1 VQLAN
6 YINIINNRCMFRW
19 ILGGVFV
26 FLMLIALTPS
36 GLYAQQSPNF
46 ILDEGVIGSSGSN
59 NASSDSYSSSSST
72 SDISVGNTASGNF
85 QIETGSKTTRDPTL
99 SFKMIDGGSSLG
111 NLSATTASMTTTS
124 FSVLNYTSYGYVV
137 QIFGPPPTNG
147 TETIQSSPI
156 GSSSTP
162 GTDQFGINLVANTL
176 PYTIG
181 SNPDNGQFG
190 FGQAS
195 PDYSSPNQYH
205 YTSGDT
211 IALAPKSSGETIYTI
226 SYLVNVAALKPGGT
240 YSTSQT
246 IVITGTY

>member
-1 VQLAN
+1 MLKRIFGGIFALLA
-6 YINIINNRCMFRW
+6 
-19 ILGGVFV
+19 
-26 FLMLIALTPS
+26 LIALIPTS
-36 GLYAQQSPNF
+36 LYAQQSPNY

-59 NASSDSYSSSSST
+59 NSSSSSYNSSLST
-72 SDISVGNTASGNF
+72 GDLSVGNTASGNY
-85 QIETGSKTTRDPTL
+85 QIDTGSKTTHDPTL
-99 SFKMIDGGSSLG
+99 SFKMISNGSSLG
-111 NLSATTASMTTTS
+111 DLSATTASMTTTS

-137 QIFGPPPTNG
+137 QIFGPTPTNG
-147 TETIQSSPI
+147 SATIASSPL
-156 GSSSTP
+156 GTSSVP

-176 PYTIG
+176 PYAIG

-195 PDYSSPNQYH
+195 TDYSTANQYH
-205 YTSGDT
+205 YSSGDT

-226 SYLVNVAALKPGGT
+226 SYLVNVSALKPGGK